1 MKPLEQIMAQN
12 ILNNQSK
19 QYQQIYIAFY
29 INTCS
34 GIQNPGMEKDWR
46 RSEPQTTMTLR
57 DSNKG
62 TRKMKLK
69 VANKSQIKL
78 ELKWSID

>member
-12 ILNNQSK
+12 ILNNPK
-19 QYQQIYIAFY
+19 NINRYIAFY

-57 DSNKG
+57 DSDKG

-78 ELKWSID
+78 ELK